1 MTTEHWVAAT
11 FVLFAAFM
19 AMAIVGVVLLRQ
31 RDYWRKERD
40 YWRKEWGKVV
50 EQLRATCE
58 KHHQTLDATIL
69 QEEQAEGLREVIKGI
84 RRLCDGAVP
93 PGPTPPQSATPSPP
107 PSVPASGR

>member
-1 MTTEHWVAAT
+1 MTTEHWIAAT
-11 FVLFAAFM
+11 ITLFIALM
-19 AMAIVGVVLLRQ
+19 TVAIVGIVLLRQ
-31 RDYWRKERD
+31 RDELREERE

-93 PGPTPPQSATPSPP
+93 PGPPPPQSATPSPP
-107 PSVPASGR
+107 PSAPASGR